1 MNADQP
7 DPLPVHEREVR
18 AYAAESGDV
27 VLRRHLTAV
36 MAEYDAMRA
45 ENAALRSWM
54 DAQKRQSASLV
65 AQFDSGEA
73 SPWEV
78 VEALRDE
85 C

>member
-1 MNADQP
+1 MTDQAAD
-7 DPLPVHEREVR
+7 LPAHEATVR
-18 AYAAESGDV
+18 SYAADSADV
-27 VLRRHLTAV
+27 VLRRALTAV
-36 MAEYDAMRA
+36 LAELDG
-45 ENAALRSWM
+45 LRSWK
-54 DAQKRQSASLV
+54 DAQRRQNAALV

>member
-1 MNADQP
+1 MTEQP
-7 DPLPVHEREVR
+7 DLPAHEATARS
-18 AYAAESGDV
+18 YAADSADV
-27 VLRRHLTAV
+27 VLRRALTAV
-36 MAEYDAMRA
+36 MGEYDRLRA
-45 ENAALRSWM
+45 ENAALRSWK
-54 DAQKRQSASLV
+54 DAQKRQNASLV